1 MLPINSTYDVT
12 YQYSPRRASLR
23 GYTHHEWHT
32 HFDLDP
38 EEADL
43 ILRML
48 HEMRR
53 NCRVRQN
60 ATGRVIEVEPRAR
73 GERPPLLLHLFFK
86 SISDRNGIDT
96 DHG

>member
-1 MLPINSTYDVT
+1 MKLPNSTYDIT
-12 YQYSPRRASLR
+12 YQYSPIRAPLR

-32 HFDLDP
+32 HFNLDP
-38 EEADL
+38 EETDL
-43 ILRML
+43 LLRML

-60 ATGRVIEVEPRAR
+60 ATGRIEEALAR
-73 GERPPLLLHLFFK
+73 GIEPLTLLHLFFK
-86 SISDRNGIDT
+86 SISDRNGSAT